1 VWPDVSDYA
10 DKASENKI
18 DEAKKIWQTLSKLNV
33 NEFTEKK
40 GNLTYLSW
48 AYAYKTMMDHFPDM
62 HILWYT
68 FRDSD
73 NLDRDVLF
81 YPDRTASVHC
91 AVTINGVRREM
102 WLPVMDNRNN
112 AVANP
117 DARAI
122 SDTKMRCLVKCFALF
137 GLGLYIFAGSD
148 LPEDEKFEWTGRV
161 KTDEEAAAFF
171 AAVQAHLAK
180 LKTKAEIKQ
189 FFRQLEG
196 QFSDLKELVSAD
208 GVSGYDSLVR
218 IFSDVSSKAK

>member
-1 VWPDVSDYA
+1 
-10 DKASENKI
+10 
-18 DEAKKIWQTLSKLNV
+18 
-33 NEFTEKK
+33 
-40 GNLTYLSW
+40 
-48 AYAYKTMMDHFPDM
+48 
-62 HILWYT
+62 
-68 FRDSD
+68 
-73 NLDRDVLF
+73 
-81 YPDRTASVHC
+81 
-91 AVTINGVRREM
+91 
-102 WLPVMDNRNN
+102 
-112 AVANP
+112 
-117 DARAI
+117 
-122 SDTKMRCLVKCFALF
+122 VKCFALF

-171 AAVQAHLAK
+171 SAVQTHLAK

>member
-1 VWPDVSDYA
+1 MAIHKGEKTVTDYNLA
-10 DKASENKI
+10 EES
-18 DEAKKIWQTLSKLNV
+18 KKIWATLSKLNV

-40 GNLTYLSW
+40 GHLTYLSW
-48 AYAYKTMMDHFPDM
+48 AFAYRTMMDHFPDM
-62 HILWYT
+62 QITWYT

-148 LPEDEKFEWTGRV
+148 LPEEEKLDLPSRVQTPEECAIFFHAIDE
-161 KTDEEAAAFF
+161 
-171 AAVQAHLAK
+171 HLKK
-180 LKTKAEIKQ
+180 LKTKAEMKQ
-189 FFRQLEG
+189 FFRTLEG
-196 QFSDLKELVSAD
+196 HFSDLKELKDAEGRSAYED
-208 GVSGYDSLVR
+208 LVK
-218 IFSDVSSKAK
+218 IFSTSSAKAK